1 MLGCCFRTY
10 RKCYSIPRVEFW
22 NFDDRNVHEHNLWY
36 ISTMDNI
43 VTNDATMDSE
53 QMKSYQRILLN
64 NVFAQELEQN
74 EKQINTWND
83 YRHKYKKVIEGL
95 EVYPL
100 SVSENC
106 MVPIGKRAL
115 MKGKLIHTNE
125 IMVYL
130 GDGYFAKYSASQAIS
145 LCKKRIAWAE
155 KMLNDLEA
163 ERNLYETRQYFT
175 LKHDIFGEEDRK
187 DILEHWNEDKLDKWK
202 IQHRQR
208 EKEYRQKLAELREK
222 EKTNICTEE
231 DLFKRLD
238 ELELEEELKDEIC
251 RLEAE
256 RKDFYGDL
264 KEGEVYDDS
273 EEDSSDS
280 VEITTEMIEE
290 FEKLRDTQTSK
301 ITYNTS
307 DDSSDATRHKI
318 LDTNV
323 IKNEHFDLT
332 VNSSQEE
339 LKNNHSPESREDI
352 FKPTNARK
360 TGRVSFI
367 EPCIMENTESDTEE
381 GEISM
386 PNKESCFIS
395 KQDKMYNDDSE
406 NDNDNGIVRIEFSH
420 SSHIPNISA
429 SSNTEIQSPIDIYKI
444 FSVPKSI
451 LKRSPNDMI
460 PNKIVP
466 PLNEESSTNVEDEVE
481 HVKHSAYNSVI
492 KEKVQENKISPVNN
506 TLEKKNEKKIVSRFK
521 LERAGRKK

>member
-1 MLGCCFRTY
+1 ML
-10 RKCYSIPRVEFW
+10 
-22 NFDDRNVHEHNLWY
+22 
-36 ISTMDNI
+36 
-43 VTNDATMDSE
+43 
-53 QMKSYQRILLN
+53 
-64 NVFAQELEQN
+64 QELEQN

-83 YRHKYKKVIEGL
+83 YRNKYKKVIEGL

-145 LCKKRIAWAE
+145 LCKRRIACNINFIYIFVLLFYIKYYVYYTSYFLISGAE
-155 KMLNDLEA
+155 KMLKDLEA
-163 ERNLYETRQYFT
+163 ERNLYEMRQYFP
-175 LKHDIFGEEDRK
+175 LKHDIFAEEDRK
-187 DILEHWNEDKLDKWK
+187 DILEHWNKDKLDKWK
-202 IQHRQR
+202 SKYLFNIYFFNMYFYLICQRDARNKVYLIVVQHRQR

-251 RLEAE
+251 RLLIFKIKTLISECNQNKTNLLKILCRLEAE

-264 KEGEVYDDS
+264 KEGEIYDDS
-273 EEDSSDS
+273 EYSSDS
-280 VEITTEMIEE
+280 DEITTEMIEE
-290 FEKLRDTQTSK
+290 EIKKLKDIQTSK
-301 ITYNTS
+301 IIYDTS
-307 DDSSDATRHKI
+307 DDSSDATRDKT
-318 LDTNV
+318 LYTNV
-323 IKNEHFDLT
+323 SKNEHFDLT
-332 VNSSQEE
+332 VNSSQAE
-339 LKNNHSPESREDI
+339 LKNDHSPESRENI
-352 FKPTNARK
+352 SKSTNAKK

-395 KQDKMYNDDSE
+395 KQDKTYNDDSE
-406 NDNDNGIVRIEFSH
+406 NEDDIVRIEFSH
-420 SSHIPNISA
+420 SSHISNISA
-429 SSNTEIQSPIDIYKI
+429 SSNTEIQTPVDIYKI
-444 FSVPKSI
+444 FNVPKSI

-460 PNKIVP
+460 PNQIVP
-466 PLNEESSTNVEDEVE
+466 PLSEESSTDVEDEVE
-481 HVKHSAYNSVI
+481 HVKHSAYNSVSG
-492 KEKVQENKISPVNN
+492 KI
-506 TLEKKNEKKIVSRFK
+506 I
-521 LERAGRKK
+521 